1 MTHIGG
7 FFELEPLVQRGEQQ
21 VCSKMHADA
30 LALSTG
36 RAALRVMLDRLQ
48 ATCVYLPHY
57 TCDAA
62 FAPMREDNIEVR
74 FYAIDRSF
82 LPTSDIQLSRGE
94 YLLYTN
100 FFGLCD
106 TAVTRLTRMYG
117 DRLLVDDTH
126 GFFCGRRTGAW
137 SFTSARKYFGV
148 PDGAFLY
155 APIGK
160 HVFTDEIPGPFPHFS
175 TAHLELRRD
184 GQQERAFAAFQAY
197 EASLDCRVF
206 SMSDY
211 TAARFAHIDFEDA
224 ARKRR
229 QNFLQLHDSL
239 GATNQLPWDLEDEVP
254 FCYPYLP
261 PTPIDRKRYY
271 EACIYPPTL
280 WPDVCQRSAP
290 EWEQELTSHMLALPI
305 DHRYGAKEMQRIV
318 ELTLS
323 PRA

>member
-1 MTHIGG
+1 VTHIGG
-7 FFELEPLVQRGEQQ
+7 FFELEPLVPQSEQQ
-21 VCSKMHADA
+21 VGSEMHAEA

-36 RAALRVMLDRLQ
+36 RAALRVMLDHLQ

-62 FAPMREDNIEVR
+62 FAPMRAENIEVR

-100 FFGLCD
+100 FFGLCE
-106 TAVTRLTRMYG
+106 TAIARLIKLYG

-126 GFFCGRRTGAW
+126 GFFCGRRTGTW

-155 APIGK
+155 APNGK
-160 HVFTDEIPGPFPHFS
+160 PIFTGKIPRPFPHFS

-184 GQQERAFAAFQAY
+184 GQQERAFAAYQAY

-206 SMSDY
+206 LMSDY

-229 QNFLQLHDSL
+229 QNFRQLHDSL
-239 GATNQLPWDLEDEVP
+239 EATNQLPWDPDDEVP

-261 PTPIDRKRYY
+261 PNPIDRERYY
-271 EACIYPPTL
+271 AAQIYPPTL
-280 WPDVCQRSAP
+280 WPAVCKRSAP
-290 EWEQELTSHMLALPI
+290 DWERELTSHMLGLPI
-305 DHRYGAKEMQRIV
+305 DQRYGHDGIHRHSL
-318 ELTLS
+318 LTS
-323 PRA
+323 ST